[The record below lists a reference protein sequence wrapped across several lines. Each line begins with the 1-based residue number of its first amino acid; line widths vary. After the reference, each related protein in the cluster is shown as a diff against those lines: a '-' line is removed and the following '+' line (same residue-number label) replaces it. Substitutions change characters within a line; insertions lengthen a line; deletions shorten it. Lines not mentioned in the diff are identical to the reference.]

1 MTSQSRGDL
10 VAAMNVLVKRR
21 ASTADAPER
30 DTIDEALDKLA
41 GWVQD
46 LNQAELL
53 EAARIVA
60 LASDELEKVVASA
73 RMGPFD
79 NFLIDLQG
87 VIDRLQNTQGAMHAL
102 ESLPSAP
109 IAAGVKALAAASSPV
124 TATASAAAPQMA
136 LPVAGAAPLPK
147 PANSKVFD
155 DLRAEYVA
163 FFKACVVRPEFKD
176 NVAFYTSRLVKF
188 QSVYTE
194 LGASMGIPW
203 FFIGVIHGMECGFN
217 FTTHLHN
224 GDPLAKRTVQ
234 VPRGRPLVGEPPFA
248 WRDSARD
255 ALVLKGYDKETDWSV
270 PHMLYLWE
278 KYNGFGYRPLGVP
291 SPYLWS
297 FSNVY
302 SSGKFVADHQFDPQ
316 AVSKQCGTAVMLKA
330 LQKLGAV

>member
-1 MTSQSRGDL
+1 MTTQSRGDL
-10 VAAMNVLVKRR
+10 IAAMNVLVKRR
-21 ASTADAPER
+21 ANTSDALER
-30 DTIDEALDKLA
+30 DTIDEALDRLA

-53 EAARIVA
+53 DAARIVA

-73 RMGPFD
+73 RRGPFD
-79 NFLIDLQG
+79 NFLTDLHG
-87 VIDRLQNTQGAMHAL
+87 VIDRLQNTQGEMHAL

-109 IAAGVKALAAASSPV
+109 MAEGAKAR
-124 TATASAAAPQMA
+124 AAAPAPAAPAPQVATQGIGAAA
-136 LPVAGAAPLPK
+136 LPRPI
-147 PANSKVFD
+147 NSKVFD
-155 DLRAEYVA
+155 ELRAEYSA
-163 FFKACVVRPEFKD
+163 YFNACAVRPEFEA

-188 QSVYTE
+188 RAVYEE
-194 LGASMGIPW
+194 LGASLGIPW

-217 FTTHLHN
+217 FTTHLHH
-224 GDPLAKRTVQ
+224 GDPLSRRTVQ
-234 VPRGRPLVGEPPFA
+234 VPRGRPLVGEPPFT

-255 ALVLKGYDKETDWSV
+255 ALMLKGYDKETDWSV

-278 KYNGFGYRPLGVP
+278 KYNGFGYRPLGAP

-297 FSNVY
+297 FSSVY
-302 SSGKFVADHQFDPQ
+302 TSGKFVADHQFDPQ

>member
-10 VAAMNVLVKRR
+10 ITAMNVLVKRR
-21 ASTADAPER
+21 ANTADAPER

-73 RMGPFD
+73 RMGPFG

-102 ESLPSAP
+102 DSLPSAP
-109 IAAGVKALAAASSPV
+109 SAAGVKALATVSSSA
-124 TATASAAAPQMA
+124 TATAAPASSLVLQAVGAAA
-136 LPVAGAAPLPK
+136 LPK
-147 PANSKVFD
+147 PVASKLFD
-155 DLRAEYVA
+155 ELRAEYVA

-176 NVAFYTSRLVKF
+176 NVAFYTSRLIKF
-188 QSVYTE
+188 RPVYEE
-194 LGASMGIPW
+194 LAASMGIPW

-224 GDPLAKRTVQ
+224 GDPLGKRTVQ

-297 FSNVY
+297 FSTVY

-330 LQKLGAV
+330 LQKLGAT